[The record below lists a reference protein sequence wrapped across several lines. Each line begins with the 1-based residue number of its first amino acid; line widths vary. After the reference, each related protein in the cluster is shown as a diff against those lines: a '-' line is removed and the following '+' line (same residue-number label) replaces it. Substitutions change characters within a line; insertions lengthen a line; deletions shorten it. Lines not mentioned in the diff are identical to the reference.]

1 MACHGMPWH
10 GMACHGMACHGM
22 AWHAMACHGM
32 ACHAMPWQHG
42 HGHNTNDD
50 LTYVRRNA
58 YYESK
63 WTPPYIYKLYS
74 SYIMYYISP
83 LPIAYCL
90 LPIAF
95 APLIAF
101 GQDAFGQDAF
111 GQDAFARWMHS
122 AAECIRQ
129 PNAWARARAR
139 APRVAGP
146 RGRGLSR
153 THI

>member
-1 MACHGMPWH
+1 MHSEAVCIPRQYAIKAECNQARMQSICLLPI
-10 GMACHGMACHGM
+10 
-22 AWHAMACHGM
+22 
-32 ACHAMPWQHG
+32 
-42 HGHNTNDD
+42 
-50 LTYVRRNA
+50 A
-58 YYESK
+58 YC
-63 WTPPYIYKLYS
+63 L
-74 SYIMYYISP
+74 

-139 APRVAGP
+139 APGWL
-146 RGRGLSR
+146 GRGAGALAKSVADAEEKIPQVSPSQTVFFWGGNR
-153 THI
+153 E